1 MEMATEMKK
10 NILIV
15 RIGYAHTFDQD
26 GEQET
31 FSDFF

>member
-26 GEQET
+26 GT
-31 FSDFF
+31 RNFF